1 LRLFTERLLK
11 RNHFQWPAPLPAT
24 PPTSTESKQL
34 QLISRTEKR
43 PLNIIVYT
51 RGNSGKG
58 RTMRQEELIV
68 KALQEKGANAF
79 LCCNFGNTSLEQQLY
94 YAYNADVIMGLHG
107 AAITHGIFMKPGAIT
122 LEWKTLYGY
131 DSILF
136 ALIADSRNG
145 IHAQVDIRK
154 YFVPGGHRP
163 MDNLLIDRVVNILL
177 DAIQLQQQLLSQA
190 TSKSVVGMSSLVN
203 TSSVKNQ
210 NDLCFHEMMLKSQSK
225 SAFPGDLIIGPQCV
239 PKEINH
245 LLGPFQT
252 NQNQICKE
260 LIFQQLRNKLGKTDH
275 SFHCDICTKYVL

>member
-1 LRLFTERLLK
+1 VPTT
-11 RNHFQWPAPLPAT
+11 PAT
-24 PPTSTESKQL
+24 TPLISTESKQL
-34 QLISRTEKR
+34 QLISRTENR

-163 MDNLLIDRVVNILL
+163 MDNLLIDRVVNVLV
-177 DAIQLQQQLLSQA
+177 DAIQLQQQLLSQP
-190 TSKSVVGMSSLVN
+190 TSGSVILSSSAN
-203 TSSVKNQ
+203 TSSVNNQ
-210 NDLCFHEMMLKSQSK
+210 NGLCFSEMMLKSQSK

-245 LLGPFQT
+245 LLGPFQS